1 VIEIYSFFVV
11 LNPLIHLSGC
21 TSDQAQTIISL
32 RPFISGDDIRSKLGQ
47 GKKKATG
54 ISPRMFEECTE
65 MFKVYGSVD
74 NVLEDCERIGSSL
87 RATIDSW
94 SPSKDAQSAEDG
106 AVSFLSLGPL
116 EKQKNYLTSQPS
128 LLSDTVTLKEYQLL
142 GVNWLNLLYHSNLS
156 CILAD
161 EMGTYV

>member
-1 VIEIYSFFVV
+1 
-11 LNPLIHLSGC
+11 
-21 TSDQAQTIISL
+21 
-32 RPFISGDDIRSKLGQ
+32 
-47 GKKKATG
+47 
-54 ISPRMFEECTE
+54 MFEECTE
-65 MFKVYGSVD
+65 MFKGYGSVD

-94 SPSKDAQSAEDG
+94 NPTKDSQATEDG
-106 AVSFLSLGPL
+106 AVSLLSLGPL
-116 EKQKNYLTSQPS
+116 KEQKNYLTFQPS

-161 EMGTYV
+161 EMGMCDHTQ

>member
-1 VIEIYSFFVV
+1 
-11 LNPLIHLSGC
+11 
-21 TSDQAQTIISL
+21 
-32 RPFISGDDIRSKLGQ
+32 
-47 GKKKATG
+47 
-54 ISPRMFEECTE
+54 MFEECTE

-94 SPSKDAQSAEDG
+94 SPSKDAQSADDG
-106 AVSFLSLGPL
+106 AVSFLTLGPL
-116 EKQKNYLTSQPS
+116 KKQKNYLTSQPS
-128 LLSDTVTLKEYQLL
+128 LLSDTVSLKEYQLL

-161 EMGTYV
+161 EMGTCNQPNEIAALMWIIGLGKTIQVISFLAYIKQKGNRGPHLIVVPYVQYSPLKPYLTA